1 MYKRVIAGAVLG
13 FLLVPAAFY
22 GQSCQSGPSVSQVAQ
37 EPAKEPPGAPAQEA
51 AKEPANQPAG
61 PLDTVLEGLQKKAAE
76 LKSFECNVDYTVRQ
90 PLLESQ
96 TRRTGALYYA
106 RFDQRSN
113 LRIDFRTFQ
122 QDQEKEQ
129 PYREQFIFDGV
140 WLEQIDYQTQS
151 IERRQ
156 ITEPNKPVDAFSL
169 VSRQVPVFGFAKIE
183 DLRKQFDIDLVA
195 DTQTEPSPFHHLH
208 LKVKPDSTYKE
219 DYTTI
224 DFWVDKTLGLPTKI
238 TAVGAETD
246 AGDVYDIKLLQ
257 PKVNQGIDKS
267 VFQVTPPPGFSIETI
282 PLEKKRKAPE
292 QALPV
297 K

>member
-1 MYKRVIAGAVLG
+1 MYKNVIAGAILG
-13 FLLVPAAFY
+13 FLFVPVAFY
-22 GQSCQSGPSVSQVAQ
+22 GQSCQPGSPASQVAQ
-37 EPAKEPPGAPAQEA
+37 EPAR
-51 AKEPANQPAG
+51 EPANTPANA
-61 PLDTVLEGLQKKAAE
+61 PSSPVDTVLEGLQKKAAE
-76 LKSFECNVDYTVRQ
+76 LKSYECNVDYVVRQ

-96 TRRTGALYYA
+96 TRRTGVLYYA
-106 RFDQRSN
+106 RFDQRSY

-129 PYREQFIFDGV
+129 AYREQFIFDGV
-140 WLEQIDYQTQS
+140 WLQRIDYQTQS

-156 ITEPNKPVDAFSL
+156 ITEPNKPVDAFAL

-195 DTQTEPSPFHHLH
+195 DEQPQPSPFHHLH

-224 DFWVDKTLGLPTKI
+224 DFWVDKKLGLPAKI
-238 TAVGAETD
+238 TAVGAEAD
-246 AGDVYDIKLLQ
+246 VGDVYDIKLLQ

-267 VFQVTPPPGFSIETI
+267 VFQVSPPAGFSIETI
-282 PLEKKRKAPE
+282 PLEKKQKAP
-292 QALPV
+292 
-297 K
+297 